1 MSPRPRGFD
10 LDHALDAAMT
20 TFWDK
25 GYAGTSAQDLVDST
39 GLGRGSLYN
48 TFTSKRGLFE
58 AALRRYD
65 SEWTSR
71 LTRLLEEGEGTA
83 RERIRAVL
91 LSVVDEETAEI
102 PDHRGCLVVN
112 TAMEMAGRDP
122 DITEHVRGTFARVQ
136 TALRVSIEQGQRD
149 GSMPRDQEPQTL
161 AVFLLNSMYGL
172 RVLGKVGDRA
182 TLVSLV
188 DQILPPAPRNAS

>member
-1 MSPRPRGFD
+1 M
-10 LDHALDAAMT
+10 A

-48 TFTSKRGLFE
+48 TFDSKRGLFE

-65 SEWTSR
+65 AEHTSR
-71 LTRLLEEGEGTA
+71 LVGLLEEGEGPA

-91 LSVVDEETAEI
+91 MSVVDEETAEA
-102 PDHRGCLVVN
+102 PEHRGCLVVN

-122 DITEHVRGTFARVQ
+122 EITEHVRTTFARMQ
-136 TALRVSIEQGQRD
+136 TALRVSVEQGQRD
-149 GSMPRDQEPQTL
+149 GSMPKDQEPRVL
-161 AVFLLNSMYGL
+161 AVHLLNSMYGL
-172 RVLGKVGDRA
+172 RVLGKVSDRA
-182 TLVSLV
+182 TLTSLV
-188 DQILPPAPRNAS
+188 DQILPPAP

>member
-10 LDHALDAAMT
+10 LDDALDAAMA

-48 TFTSKRGLFE
+48 TFHSKRGLFD

-65 SEWTSR
+65 EEC
-71 LTRLLEEGEGTA
+71 TRKLVTLLEEGEGPA

-91 LSVVDEETAEI
+91 TSVVEEETAET
-102 PDHRGCLVVN
+102 PAHRGCLVVN
-112 TAMEMAGRDP
+112 TAMELAGRDP
-122 DITEHVRGTFARVQ
+122 EITEHVRRTFARIR
-136 TALRVSIEQGQRD
+136 TALRVCIEQGQRD
-149 GSMPRDQEPQTL
+149 GSMPEATDPPAL
-161 AVFLLNSMYGL
+161 ALYLLNSMYGL

-182 TLVSLV
+182 TLTSLV
-188 DQILPPAPRNAS
+188 DRILSPQP

>member
-10 LDHALDAAMT
+10 LNHALDAAMA

-25 GYAGTSAQDLVDST
+25 GYAGTSAQDLVEST

-48 TFTSKRGLFE
+48 TFNSKRGLFE

-65 SEWTSR
+65 TEWTSR
-71 LTRLLEEGEGTA
+71 LTTLLEEGEGPA

-91 LSVVDEETAEI
+91 LSVVDEETADTPE
-102 PDHRGCLVVN
+102 HRGCLVVN
-112 TAMEMAGRDP
+112 TAMEMAGQDP
-122 DITEHVRGTFARVQ
+122 EITEHVRGTFARMQ

-149 GSMPRDQEPQTL
+149 GSMAGDQEPQAL

-172 RVLGKVGDRA
+172 RVLGKVSDRA
-182 TLVSLV
+182 TLSALV
-188 DQILPPAPRNAS
+188 DQILPPAPRATP

>member
-10 LDHALDAAMT
+10 LDHALDAAMA

-48 TFTSKRGLFE
+48 TFSSKRGLFE

-71 LTRLLEEGEGTA
+71 VTRLLEEGEGPA
-83 RERIRAVL
+83 RERIRSVL
-91 LSVVDEETAEI
+91 LSVVDEETTET
-102 PDHRGCLVVN
+102 PEHRGCLVVN
-112 TAMEMAGRDP
+112 TAMEMAGQDP
-122 DITEHVRGTFARVQ
+122 EITEHVRDTFTRMQ

-149 GSMPRDQEPQTL
+149 GSMPRDQEPRTL

-182 TLVSLV
+182 TLTSLV
-188 DQILPPAPRNAS
+188 DQILPPVPHAP